1 MAEFKVVLSDPKT
14 AKAYNLTVA
23 AGQAGMFIGK
33 KIGDEIDAGPL
44 GLSGYGIKIT
54 GGTDRVG
61 TPARADLPGMGRRG
75 ILLAG
80 GVGFKPGHKG
90 LRRRKSV
97 RGSEITADFVQ
108 VNTVITKSGEKPLD
122 TFFGKAEGKK
132 EEKPEENKRTGQVS

>member
-14 AKAYNLTVA
+14 TKAYNLTVA

-33 KIGDEIDAGPL
+33 KIGDEIDAAPL
-44 GLSGYGIKIT
+44 GLAGYGMKIT

-75 ILLAG
+75 LLLAKG
-80 GVGFKPGHKG
+80 IGFKPTSEG

-97 RGSEITADFVQ
+97 RGNEITAEFVQ
-108 VNTVITKSGEKPLD
+108 INAVVTKSGEKPLD
-122 TFFGKAEGKK
+122 TFFAQTEKKEK
-132 EEKPEENKRTGQVS
+132 EEKKRTARVSK